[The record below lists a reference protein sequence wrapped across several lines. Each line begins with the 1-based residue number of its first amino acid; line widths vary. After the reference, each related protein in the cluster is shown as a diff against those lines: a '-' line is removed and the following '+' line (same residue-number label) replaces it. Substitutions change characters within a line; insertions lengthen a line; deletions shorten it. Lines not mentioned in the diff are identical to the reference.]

1 MVDKTVTMVNETLRT
16 LRPCRKRDL
25 SELGLECSLDFFFGG
40 FGDEIPSVVEGRDPA
55 YWSSQTK
62 PSAACSLRRLRAS
75 DCVAQRPVAMP
86 EAHDSAF
93 GDDRIHGYVM
103 GLRINCLKTPD
114 FITDANGQ
122 WFWARVAN
130 VRS

>member
-1 MVDKTVTMVNETLRT
+1 MASPPAIDSDLPLEADLSSEAA
-16 LRPCRKRDL
+16 RKRVNFPTRR
-25 SELGLECSLDFFFGG
+25 SGTLE
-40 FGDEIPSVVEGRDPA
+40 
-55 YWSSQTK
+55 WK
-62 PSAACSLRRLRAS
+62 SAPCSLRRLRAS
-75 DCVAQRPVAMP
+75 DCVAQRPVATP

-122 WFWARVAN
+122 RLLGEGCQRAPAGAEVAH
-130 VRS
+130 R